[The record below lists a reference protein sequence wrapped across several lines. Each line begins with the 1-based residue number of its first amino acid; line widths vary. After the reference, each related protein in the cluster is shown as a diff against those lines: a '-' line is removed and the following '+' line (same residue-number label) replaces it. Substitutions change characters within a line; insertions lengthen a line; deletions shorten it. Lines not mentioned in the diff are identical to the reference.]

1 MSYTEY
7 MNRKKAASEYVLDT
21 RPKMT
26 ASDYIRHK
34 RTVAAAGVF
43 APTKSV
49 VGNIDDMHF
58 SPTVRTIVDRT
69 SVQGGRVPDA
79 STRSDYIAGLAARNE
94 RIPTDRIVIKQNN
107 AVGCITIPEPVASK
121 SASDFIR
128 TVAPCTN
135 GREPHNASELGPSVF
150 VDDTIR
156 IHSGIK
162 GGADKSC
169 PVANHTHP
177 VIKPRASWAPRPD
190 KGAGG
195 IPVYDVASPD
205 EARKV
210 GALIPRAK
218 YVERHHGNDLNVEPR
233 RVPTPYILANG
244 PAQLK
249 INTPKPTL
257 TQ

>member
-7 MNRKKAASEYVLDT
+7 MNRKKASSQYVMDT

-26 ASDYIRHK
+26 ASDYIRHT
-34 RTVAAAGVF
+34 RTVAAGGLY

-58 SPTVRTIVDRT
+58 SPTVRTSVDTT
-69 SVQGGRVPDA
+69 SIRGGPVPDA
-79 STRSDYIAGLAARNE
+79 STRTDFIAGMAAKNE
-94 RIPTDRIVIKQNN
+94 AIPTGRITINPNNASGCVRIPDP
-107 AVGCITIPEPVASK
+107 IPGK

-128 TVAPCTN
+128 LCS
-135 GREPHNASELGPSVF
+135 GKEPQRSPLF
-150 VDDTIR
+150 VDDTIHLQSGTSCTNADHT
-156 IHSGIK
+156 HSGKICTK
-162 GGADKSC
+162 
-169 PVANHTHP
+169 ANHTHP
-177 VIKPRASWAPRPD
+177 AITPRASWAPRPS
-190 KGAGG
+190 KGSGG

-218 YVERHHGNDLNVEPR
+218 YVEKHHGNDFNIEPR

-249 INTPKPTL
+249 INDPKPTL